1 MSCSA
6 SLPST
11 REHCRGGVALA
22 GASIVRSA
30 SGSAA
35 RRRRMLSNL
44 QVCSARTVRHVF
56 TPARHHHRASRRL
69 AHETYEMAHR
79 FAGVLTSTSAAGSIR
94 CTELCR
100 LPCPPAAGLRLSSRF
115 LLNSSKLRK
124 VSPKLCFFLKRLFLP
139 RNATRKSGGSR
150 RGSGS
155 VAPEWRLAPLRWVW
169 VHRRWGS

>member
-35 RRRRMLSNL
+35 RRRMLSNL

-100 LPCPPAAGLRLSSRF
+100 LPCPHGLRLNFSQF
-115 LLNSSKLRK
+115 
-124 VSPKLCFFLKRLFLP
+124 CFFLKRLVL
-139 RNATRKSGGSR
+139 RNATRNSGGSGVG
-150 RGSGS
+150 RGKRVCG
-155 VAPEWRLAPLRWVW
+155 A
-169 VHRRWGS
+169 

>member
-35 RRRRMLSNL
+35 RRRMLSNL

-139 RNATRKSGGSR
+139 Y
-150 RGSGS
+150 
-155 VAPEWRLAPLRWVW
+155 L
-169 VHRRWGS
+169 

>member
-100 LPCPPAAGLRLSSRF
+100 LPCPHGLRLSFRF
-115 LLNSSKLRK
+115 L
-124 VSPKLCFFLKRLFLP
+124 PKFLP
-139 RNATRKSGGSR
+139 IFFSSQQERGQCGTPRETRGVQESEG
-150 RGSGS
+150 GSGS

>member
-69 AHETYEMAHR
+69 AHETYEMAYR

-100 LPCPPAAGLRLSSRF
+100 LPSPFLSLSP
-115 LLNSSKLRK
+115 KLRN
-124 VSPKLCFFLKRLFLP
+124 VSPKLCFFLRLFLP
-139 RNATRKSGGSR
+139 Y
-150 RGSGS
+150 
-155 VAPEWRLAPLRWVW
+155 LAPPPE
-169 VHRRWGS
+169 RRAKVGGFKEGKRVCGA

>member
-35 RRRRMLSNL
+35 RRRMLSNL

-100 LPCPPAAGLRLSSRF
+100 LPCPHGLRLSLRF
-115 LLNSSKLRK
+115 L
-124 VSPKLCFFLKRLFLP
+124 PKFLP
-139 RNATRKSGGSR
+139 IFFSSQQERLAVRNATRNSGGSGVG
-150 RGSGS
+150 RGKRVCG
-155 VAPEWRLAPLRWVW
+155 A
-169 VHRRWGS
+169 

>member
-115 LLNSSKLRK
+115 LLNLEM
-124 VSPKLCFFLKRLFLP
+124 FLP
-139 RNATRKSGGSR
+139 NF
-150 RGSGS
+150 
-155 VAPEWRLAPLRWVW
+155 VFF
-169 VHRRWGS
+169 